1 MKVVCLSNK
10 SWEILPLTVGKM
22 YDVLEVINIPFS
34 KSRFD
39 DPSGPFYKIK
49 SDEGMEKYFE
59 TNRFRELNL
68 DEKRNLKLKD
78 ILDE

>member
-1 MKVVCLSNK
+1 MKVICLRNK
-10 SWEILPLTVGKM
+10 GWKELPLTIGEM
-22 YDVLEVINIPFS
+22 YEVIETINIPFS

-49 SDEGMEKYFE
+49 SDNGMEKYFE

>member
-1 MKVVCLSNK
+1 VKVVCLCNK

-22 YDVLEVINIPFS
+22 YDVIETINIPFS
-34 KSRFD
+34 KSRID
-39 DPSGPFYKIK
+39 DPSGPFYKIQ
-49 SDEGMEKYFE
+49 SDNSMEKYFE

-78 ILDE
+78 ILNE